1 MVEDVLFPK
10 YIHRDE
16 EERIEQQ
23 IARVAADGESR
34 AVLLYGPGGI
44 GKTSL
49 VRELAEASHGND
61 SVVWVEPVDVDDSEY
76 WLLSNLERKVARQLD
91 PDNRYFGPYVEYLSR
106 LPSFTRSDIDHETV
120 LSHLGRIKQIFVQ
133 CYRRF
138 VGDNKKTVVIVFDTI
153 EAIRGMYFQVTLTQ
167 WIKALPGTLFILSGR
182 PPREADG
189 GDPIEDELADPHQNI
204 PVHTMQLTEFSLP
217 IALEYLSGSSI
228 SAGLDLKVP
237 GPRRTG
243 EEQGAGEDQESEEKQ
258 KLVLL
263 TRGHPLWLAFAI
275 SYLKEK
281 GMPEEVAATSLA
293 DIKREI
299 PYRGAMTSAGQ
310 NLHEE
315 FKRRLVTPYRE
326 ADFWH
331 EAIKRLA
338 VIRQSVN
345 EHIWRELM
353 NNHPLPPGVSLDETW
368 GMLLETPW
376 IRKRANG
383 RFVTLHDAV
392 AEELA
397 KRIIP
402 LHDQDQHWRRQLW
415 ERVVVIY
422 GDLIDDPEAELDAQ
436 LSAVDDRLKTL
447 GPALHQ
453 GADDP
458 AAGAQLAFI
467 QEVSRL
473 DAKKREID
481 QLKVARLFYQLLCDP
496 ATGCEEFLTLF
507 ASAAAQ
513 HDVLFEGLLALE
525 MQRFLPSG
533 AYAYA
538 LGDVIGSEID
548 KFRLWLASNSSLY
561 IEIGLAMAEY
571 FLEERPQEAMVLL
584 DQLDAPQADRP
595 HGSSAD
601 LSARSHAD
609 SADFTQN
616 YRIHI
621 LRGNACMRIPGRVK
635 DGLAHFQFALE
646 EAENLAATVA
656 ERRIL
661 VAKAYKELGFYY
673 RNEGM
678 WREADGAY
686 QRARD
691 SILPIMTKQSPDEH
705 REEMASIQTNWAYV
719 KGLVG
724 NYREGSNLAES
735 AITVRHRLNKRQE
748 EGNSWSVCGE
758 VYRYE
763 RRFQKSWEAFAQAEQ
778 IFLELKNWSWLG
790 IIYQE
795 QAICLYQATHDGI
808 NLLTGRDP
816 LDQAK
821 RLITRALDI
830 CRDQSTRSY
839 PSALNRAGRI
849 FSVDFDAGI
858 GFFAEGIEWA
868 RRLSDGWFLLANL
881 VEYVEANYQAWT
893 ETGKTAYIDQIA
905 ARQHEIE
912 DAIDDYAFPDLKGRW
927 QLLQGHLA
935 LRRWKETRSTEELDF
950 ALRNYE
956 DGFRLMAQGF
966 VGSSGAAA
974 LPGEF
979 AKFAKL
985 FDQLPEEVQVKW
997 QQELR
1002 NKWSDLEEGST
1013 LMLARLEELY

>member
-1 MVEDVLFPK
+1 MVEDVLFPR

-16 EERIEQQ
+16 EEQIEQQ
-23 IARVAADGESR
+23 IARVVADRESR

-49 VRELAEASHGND
+49 VRELAEASDGSD
-61 SVVWVEPVDVDDSEY
+61 SVIWVKPVDVDDSEY
-76 WLLSNLERKVARQLD
+76 WLLSNLERKVAQQLD

-120 LSHLGRIKQIFVQ
+120 LSHLGRIKQIFLQ
-133 CYRRF
+133 CYRGF
-138 VGDNKKTVVIVFDTI
+138 VDDSGKTVVIVFDTI

-167 WIKALPGTLFILSGR
+167 WMKALPGTLFILSGR

-189 GDPIEDELADPHQNI
+189 GDPLENELNDPHQHI
-204 PVHTMQLTEFSLP
+204 PVHTMQLTEFSMR
-217 IALEYLSGSSI
+217 IALDYLAGSSI

-237 GPRRTG
+237 GERG
-243 EEQGAGEDQESEEKQ
+243 VAEDQESEEKQ

-281 GMPEEVAATSLA
+281 GMPEEAAATSLEE
-293 DIKREI
+293 INRQI
-299 PYRGAMTSAGQ
+299 PYRGEMTPAGQ

-338 VIRQSVN
+338 VVRQSVN
-345 EHIWRELM
+345 EYIWRELM
-353 NNHPLPPGVSLDETW
+353 ADHPLPPDVSLDETW
-368 GMLLETPW
+368 KMLLETPW

-397 KRIIP
+397 VRIIP
-402 LHDQDQHWRRQLW
+402 VHDQSQHWRRQLW
-415 ERVVVIY
+415 ERAVAIY
-422 GDLIDDPEAELDAQ
+422 GDLIDGPEAELGAQ
-436 LSAVDDRLKTL
+436 LSAVDDRLRIL
-447 GPALHQ
+447 GPSLYQ
-453 GADDP
+453 GADDLETE
-458 AAGAQLAFI
+458 AQRAFI

-473 DAKKREID
+473 DAKKRELD

-496 ATGCEEFLTLF
+496 ATGSDQFLSLF
-507 ASAAAQ
+507 ASAAFQ

-525 MQRFLPSG
+525 MQRFLPSNG
-533 AYAYA
+533 YAHT
-538 LGDVIGSEID
+538 LGDVIRSEID
-548 KFRLWLASNSSLY
+548 GFRFWLSQNSFRY
-561 IEIGLAMAEY
+561 IEIGLAMAAY

-584 DQLDAPQADRP
+584 DQLEWPQVDRP
-595 HGSSAD
+595 DGSPID
-601 LSARSHAD
+601 LSARPHAD
-609 SADFTQN
+609 SADFTQR
-616 YRIHI
+616 YRTHI

-635 DGLAHFQFALE
+635 DGLRYFQLALE
-646 EAENLAATVA
+646 EAVNLAAA
-656 ERRIL
+656 SSERLML

-686 QRARD
+686 QQARD
-691 SILPIMTKQSPDEH
+691 SILPTMTKQSPDED

-724 NYREGSNLAES
+724 KYREGSNLVES

-763 RRFQKSWEAFAQAEQ
+763 RRFQKSWAAFAQAEQ
-778 IFLELKNWSWLG
+778 IFLELRNWSWLG
-790 IIYQE
+790 VVYQE
-795 QAICLYQATHDGI
+795 QAICLYQATLDGI
-808 NLLTGRDP
+808 SLLPGRDP

-830 CRDQSTRSY
+830 CRDQSMRGY

-849 FSVDFDAGI
+849 FGLDPDAGI
-858 GFFAEGIEWA
+858 GYFAEGIDWA

-881 VEYVEANYQAWT
+881 IEYVEANYRAWA
-893 ETGKTAYIDQIA
+893 ETGKTAYIDQIM
-905 ARQHEIE
+905 ARQHEVE
-912 DAIDDYAFPDLKGRW
+912 NAIDDYEFPDLKGRW
-927 QLLQGHLA
+927 ELLQGHLA
-935 LRRWKETRSTEELDF
+935 LRRWKDSRDMRELDF
-950 ALRNYE
+950 ALENYK
-956 DGFRLMAQGF
+956 DGFKLMAQGY

-974 LPGEF
+974 LPDEF
-979 AKFAKL
+979 ASFAKL
-985 FDQLPEEVQVKW
+985 FDQLPEEVQAEW

-1002 NKWSDLEEGST
+1002 REWSNLEEGST